1 MVMEPPHAQIRAKNI
16 FALPLDWLG
25 RYSIKSV
32 IPWGMQDIK
41 IPTKN
46 RKSNNHKND
55 GESEDAIPNTKSKA
69 EEVSSAL
76 RRPKW
81 SVIKPHIGEAIDMAR
96 NTTVV
101 REATLVVLTFHD
113 EQVKIGPINDS
124 IIISIASDKF
134 ATPINIVKIIWN
146 FPYPMESI
154 TKDGFGDVTKL
165 FAFSG
170 KEISL

>member
-1 MVMEPPHAQIRAKNI
+1 
-16 FALPLDWLG
+16 
-25 RYSIKSV
+25 
-32 IPWGMQDIK
+32 
-41 IPTKN
+41 
-46 RKSNNHKND
+46 
-55 GESEDAIPNTKSKA
+55 
-69 EEVSSAL
+69 
-76 RRPKW
+76 
-81 SVIKPHIGEAIDMAR
+81 MAR

-134 ATPINIVKIIWN
+134 AIPINIVKIIWN

-154 TKDGFGDVTKL
+154 TKDGFCDVTKL

-170 KEISL
+170 KDMSL